1 MVVFLQQIHIKGRLG
16 VQERALPAQQDG
28 EADDGNGM
36 SRAVA
41 HRDIRRL
48 VRRNGGAKRLHSAK
62 VIQNAPAHLAGA
74 GLAGEGILFTAVR
87 SNHAALKR
95 RFLVLARAGE
105 RGDSHII
112 GGGILR
118 LQVVAADPPAQVLRR
133 VERRAWSPA
142 GR

>member
-16 VQERALPAQQDG
+16 VQERALSAQQDG

-95 RFLVLARAGE
+95 RFLVLARAAE

-118 LQVVAADPPAQVLRR
+118 LQVVAADPPAQGAL
-133 VERRAWSPA
+133 P
-142 GR
+142 GDK